1 MVNDYKCP
9 IKEKSIRWQREYS
22 IQFVE
27 IERLS
32 FRDFAE
38 FSYKWFAEDTCIED
52 LANNGVVDFADLGVF
67 AKSWVW
73 QEE

>member
-1 MVNDYKCP
+1 MVNDYNCP

-38 FSYKWFAEDTCIED
+38 LYIPLGYMPTLYLKAEEKFWMNLT
-52 LANNGVVDFADLGVF
+52 
-67 AKSWVW
+67 S
-73 QEE
+73 